1 MDQRKPMFHTK
12 GDWPRL
18 ICLIGAECT
27 GKTTLAK
34 ELACEFDGL
43 LVPEALRDFCDRHG
57 RTPQQHEQAALID
70 AQVALE
76 EKALAQ
82 AARQGARWVFC
93 DTAPLL
99 ITVYSDHYFGDTSL
113 YPRAQALHTRYALT
127 LWLQPDLPW
136 VADGHLRDGQG
147 VQQRVHAL
155 LQQHLTGVPMVL
167 IGGQGAARLQ
177 MASTAIAAVPQAA

>member
-1 MDQRKPMFHTK
+1 MDQLKPMFHTK
-12 GDWPRL
+12 DDLPRF

-27 GKTTLAK
+27 GKTTLAQSLVRQF
-34 ELACEFDGL
+34 EGV

-57 RTPQQHEQAALID
+57 RTPRQHEQAALID

-76 EKALAQ
+76 EQALAQ

-99 ITVYSDHYFGDTSL
+99 TAVYSDHYFGDTSL

-136 VADGHLRDGQG
+136 VADGQQRDGFAA
-147 VQQRVHAL
+147 QQRVHAL
-155 LQQHLTGVPMVL
+155 LQHHLTDVPMVV
-167 IGGQGAARLQ
+167 ISGQGAARLQ
-177 MASTAIAAVPQAA
+177 MASTAMTSVL